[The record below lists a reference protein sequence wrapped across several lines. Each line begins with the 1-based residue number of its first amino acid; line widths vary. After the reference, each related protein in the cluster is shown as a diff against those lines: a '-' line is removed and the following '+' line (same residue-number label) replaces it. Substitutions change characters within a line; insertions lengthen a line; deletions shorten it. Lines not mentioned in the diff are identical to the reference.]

1 MKDEL
6 QRLWA
11 SETPPSALS
20 KEQKE
25 MLMRQ
30 ANEKLDQLDKKLRN
44 RELREILPAILCAA
58 LFGAQFAVATAFFI
72 RLGAAVIVA
81 AMLWIVYYMLRHGR
95 GPQNPY
101 PGAPLD
107 EYRAGVAA
115 KFDHQI
121 WLLKRVKYCYALQLF
136 VGCVLTDLGA
146 IQRNGWTMRP
156 FDWWF
161 LAGATALS
169 AFIVWLNEGPG
180 VKWLRRERD
189 AITASLSGVPERNQS
204 SS

>member
-11 SETPPSALS
+11 SETPPSPLS

-30 ANEKLDQLDKKLRN
+30 ANEKLDQLDKKLRK
-44 RELREILPAILCAA
+44 RELREVLPAVLGAA
-58 LFGAQFAVATAFFI
+58 LFGAQFAAATSFFG
-72 RLGAAVIVA
+72 RLGCGVIVA

-107 EYRAGVAA
+107 EYRSGVVA

-121 WLLKRVKYCYALQLF
+121 RLLQRVKYWYVAPIF
-136 VGCVLTDLGA
+136 AGCMLIDLGA
-146 IQRNGWTMRP
+146 IERNGWTMRP

-161 LAGATALS
+161 LAGSTALF
-169 AFIVWLNEGPG
+169 AFVIWLNEGPG
-180 VKWLRRERD
+180 VNRLRRDRD
-189 AITASLSGVPERNQS
+189 AITASLPGDCHS
-204 SS
+204 